1 MECTPFYLKMLFIT
15 HFYVSNSQTN
25 TKNTTKGN
33 PRSYLRYATY
43 EQFSKVHSILDPF
56 QLQDF
61 LMAYLLESI
70 IDFFDG
76 ALFELGFYCFDIS
89 L

>member
-1 MECTPFYLKMLFIT
+1 M
-15 HFYVSNSQTN
+15 S
-25 TKNTTKGN
+25 
-33 PRSYLRYATY
+33 TY

>member
-1 MECTPFYLKMLFIT
+1 MFQIAYGNGQSCHQFYIWIASFLQ
-15 HFYVSNSQTN
+15 V
-25 TKNTTKGN
+25 
-33 PRSYLRYATY
+33 YATCTY
-43 EQFSKVHSILDPF
+43 EQFSKAHSILDPF

-61 LMAYLLESI
+61 LMAYLLEST

-89 L
+89 LWLGLY